1 MTTVDEVM
9 EQLKSKAK
17 IDQLQGMAKFAIVGD
32 QRLGVSVPD
41 MRKIAKDIGKDHQLA
56 LDLWETG
63 VPEGMIVAGMIAEPE
78 KLTEQQMETW
88 VVDINSW
95 DICDQLCMN
104 LFEKTPLAEKKIYE
118 WSVREEEFVKRA
130 SYALIACLAW
140 HDKEASDEAFTQYFP
155 VIVVGA
161 TDERNFVKKAVNW
174 ALRNIGK
181 RNQALNKE
189 AIEVAK
195 EIQGLDSKS
204 ARWIASNAIRELE
217 NEKVQERLRKKAQ
230 QDA

>member
-1 MTTVDEVM
+1 MATVDEVM
-9 EQLKSKAK
+9 EQLKSRAK
-17 IDQLQGMAKFAIVGD
+17 KDQLQGMARFAIVGD

-78 KLTEQQMETW
+78 KLTEQQMENW

-95 DICDQLCMN
+95 DICDQVCMN

-155 VIVVGA
+155 VIVAGA

-189 AIEVAK
+189 AIEVAE
-195 EIQGLDSKS
+195 EIQGIDSKS

-217 NEKVQERLRKKAQ
+217 NKKVQERLRKKAQ